1 MYCNYPHITIDY
13 GKEAGV
19 IAITGRRKPMFL
31 LFGLD
36 KMLGIQDYSLIFET
50 LEDQDVDTLIDYI
63 DWNASMPFDI
73 ISTEGVRKLIS
84 ISPLP
89 PEEKRPSGIGLRMRQ
104 YPRQIAPGRRRS
116 HPGGKLLRRT
126 IGSAVWSVSMISQ
139 ALP

>member
-89 PEEKRPSGIGLRMRQ
+89 PEEKKAFRNWFENEAIPATDRAWEETLAPRWKVVKTDNWFSGVER
-104 YPRQIAPGRRRS
+104 
-116 HPGGKLLRRT
+116 
-126 IGSAVWSVSMISQ
+126 VDD
-139 ALP
+139 